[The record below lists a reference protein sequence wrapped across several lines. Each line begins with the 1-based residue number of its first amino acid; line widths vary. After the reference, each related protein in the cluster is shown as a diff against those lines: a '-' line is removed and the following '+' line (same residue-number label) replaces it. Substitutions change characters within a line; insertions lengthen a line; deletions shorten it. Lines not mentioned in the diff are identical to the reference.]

1 MNYLF
6 KENKLYKFDNN
17 IIVESNYQANNINVC
32 IDEIGFKLFDKLD
45 KENAYVSNNL
55 LKVGKSSIKTIDAQ
69 LPTFDNEYTSSFEL
83 DLNILKEASKFADKR
98 NLKPTLTGVY
108 VNDLGTII
116 ATDSFKVYQY
126 YKGES
131 NKYVVLSPE
140 LVSELIKLNNDNCIL
155 QFNQTSAQV
164 ILENE
169 TKITGRLL
177 NGQYPNVNNLIKQYE
192 TNSIDFNK
200 QEFLKQ
206 AEIGKLCNGEITIEI
221 NDNELTFKG
230 DNEYTCEFK
239 SNFNTYLNLEY
250 IMLALN
256 VLSNPTLYYNGEN
269 KPLLFE
275 EDNKKVLIMTMKK
288 VN

>member
-1 MNYLF
+1 M
-6 KENKLYKFDNN
+6 
-17 IIVESNYQANNINVC
+17 
-32 IDEIGFKLFDKLD
+32 
-45 KENAYVSNNL
+45 
-55 LKVGKSSIKTIDAQ
+55 
-69 LPTFDNEYTSSFEL
+69 PTFDNEYTSSFEL